1 MKRGRFAP
9 SPTGP
14 LHMGSLVTA
23 LASYCS
29 IKQAGGEWLVRI
41 DDLDPPRQ
49 DPNAVGA
56 IIRCLTAHGLRP
68 DRPIIFQSDHAVAY
82 ESALQKLAPQLFYC
96 TCSRKQLRAHDGYP
110 GTCRAARTP
119 LPDSAV
125 RVLVSDTEH
134 GYNDGFLGSVDADFA
149 AQLGDFIV
157 RRRDGLISY
166 NLATAVD
173 DGNTISEVLR
183 GQDLLPVTAAQRY
196 LMHMLGLTA
205 PDYTHIPC
213 LEFADGTKL
222 SKQTHAPP
230 LNDADALSNLRAAL
244 GYLGFHAPDVVD
256 SVDSLLN
263 WSVEHFDMSKIP
275 TRLPKYRPS

>member
-1 MKRGRFAP
+1 
-9 SPTGP
+9 
-14 LHMGSLVTA
+14 MGSLVTA

-49 DPNAVGA
+49 DPNAVNA
-56 IIRCLTAHGLRP
+56 IIRCLTAHGLHP
-68 DRPIIFQSDHAVAY
+68 DRPIIFQSDHAGAY
-82 ESALQKLAPQLFYC
+82 ESALQKLAPNLFYC
-96 TCSRKQLRAHDGYP
+96 KCSRKKLRAHDRYP
-110 GTCRAARTP
+110 GTCREARTP
-119 LPDSAV
+119 LPDRAV
-125 RVLVSDTEH
+125 RVLLSDTEH
-134 GYNDGFLGSVDADFA
+134 GYCDGFLGSVDGNFA

-183 GQDLLPVTAAQRY
+183 GQDLLPVTAPQRY
-196 LMHMLGLTA
+196 LMQLLGLTA

-230 LNDADALSNLRAAL
+230 LNEHSALANLRAAL
-244 GYLGFHAPDVVD
+244 GYLGFHAPDAID
-256 SVDSLLN
+256 SVGILLN
-263 WSVEHFDMSKIP
+263 WSIAHFDLSQIP
-275 TRLPKYRPS
+275 TKLPKYQPS